1 MESKVIL
8 LVVIGTVAVM
18 LMAFT
23 VVFFVLLYKRRVL
36 ENELQIKALETKHQQ
51 EMLNATLRSQEAERN
66 RLGSELHDS
75 VGATL
80 SSIKM
85 NIQISIDKE
94 TTKHLNPMLDFLN
107 DAIIQ
112 VRDISHQMMPI
123 VLKKYGVK
131 KAIEDLFEKT
141 SNEKL
146 RARIKE
152 WDELVLSEENE
163 IMLYRI
169 VQELI
174 TNSLKHSNASL
185 ISVQGVR
192 KNGHYTFSY
201 SDDGI
206 GYPESVI
213 KKSEGMGM
221 YNILNRAQ
229 VLEASVD
236 FSNGAEGG
244 AVTKLVFKQAND

>member
-18 LMAFT
+18 MMAFA

-85 NIQISIDKE
+85 NIQVSIDEK
-94 TTKHLNPMLDFLN
+94 TTSHLSPMLDFLN

-123 VLKKYGVK
+123 VLKKYGIH
-131 KAIEDLFEKT
+131 KALENLFEKA

-146 RARIKE
+146 QAHIE
-152 WDELVLSEENE
+152 SWDDLPLSEENQ
-163 IMLYRI
+163 MMFYRI
-169 VQELI
+169 VQELMN
-174 TNSLKHSNASL
+174 NSLKHSNASVL
-185 ISVQGVR
+185 TINGSR
-192 KNGHYTFSY
+192 ANGHYVFSY
-201 SDDGI
+201 KDNGA
-206 GYPESVI
+206 GYPDAVL
-213 KKSEGMGM
+213 KKSEGMGL

-229 VLEASVD
+229 ALEANVE
-236 FSNGAEGG
+236 FSNAEDGG
-244 AVTKLVFKQAND
+244 AVTKLVFNHLNV